1 MDRCPSC
8 QYPVQVEWD
17 TCRRCGTPLPLALRE
32 AAESR
37 VHVQLPSRRAVRPV
51 AAVPTKSVNT
61 VRSITTAPG
70 AAARSIALSGPC
82 EDTLL
87 PDGPHS
93 VGRTGGADNLL
104 PHGRVN
110 RRRRWHW

>member
-8 QYPVQVEWD
+8 QYPVQVEWA

-32 AAESR
+32 AAETR
-37 VHVQLPSRRAVRPV
+37 VHAQLPARRPLRPV
-51 AAVPTKSVNT
+51 GVVPTKTVNT

-70 AAARSIALSGPC
+70 AAARAIVLTAPAN
-82 EDTLL
+82 DTLL
-87 PDGPHS
+87 PKGAHS
-93 VGRTGGADNLL
+93 DGRTGGADTLL
-104 PHGRVN
+104 PHGRTH